1 MKRLNNYR
9 HIIVCVI
16 FTVLM
21 IISFGTLHVGA
32 YPFEVWVS
40 PEYDEN
46 TQGWGETHFANI
58 QDALGSVSEGC
69 TVIVGSGTYYE
80 HIVVDKGVTI
90 RAENHEDPPVIDGGG
105 SGTILFLDSPGVSL
119 ESLTIQNGDWG
130 IWIASSNN
138 TVRDCTI
145 RDCDWRMVIP
155 GYGNKIVGNNF
166 EGQTEG
172 IMVGGSNNVISDNI
186 VLGEYPIGGC
196 TGLRIAFS
204 SHNIVKNN
212 YFENYRCHILITGA
226 DHNIVAG
233 NTIFRSWDYVEPS
246 EEYRNS
252 GIILYGSQKNT
263 IINNDISDISGSG
276 IRLFGESIE
285 NVIQANKMER
295 VGRSGLEVLFGSNQN
310 EIINNM
316 VAESTH
322 GVILDQVDNNL
333 LYKNIFYDIDSKPF
347 DNGENYWSWNGMGNY
362 WGEDHKDTIM
372 IPSNGEDDFPLKEKP
387 EISVVEMTGIDF
399 ITPHIEYIE
408 PMIIDETEVW
418 EEDFVLEKPI
428 IIRDGGV
435 LDIRNAKVEMMDLI
449 EVKEGGSLVLRNV
462 DISVVNQNLMN
473 LVIVYDGGEL
483 EIRDSILS
491 ARGQDIIIKEGGKLW
506 VEDSE
511 LIGMGHWD
519 GGAGL
524 DLRNSD
530 AVIVNNTIRG
540 GFVGILIDNSN
551 NHKIKNNEIS
561 DSATGILLHEMPKGD
576 TVISG
581 NNISNMIYTGI
592 FIQSHPYYTLENNL
606 FENIWGYDICGWGIG
621 MIDDDDDT
629 DTVGAEDTHIDY
641 SGFVLLII
649 IAILTI
655 SVVYLV
661 WKKRRCCR

>member
-1 MKRLNNYR
+1 MKRNINFSR
-9 HIIVCVI
+9 IIVCII

-21 IISFGTLHVGA
+21 VVSFDTLHVGA
-32 YPFEVWVS
+32 YPSEVWVS

-69 TVIVGSGTYYE
+69 TIIVRSGTYNE
-80 HIVVDKGVTI
+80 HIVVDRGVTI
-90 RAENHEDPPVIDGGG
+90 RAENPDDPPVIDGGG
-105 SGTILFLDSPGVSL
+105 NGTILLLESPDVTL
-119 ESLTIQNGDWG
+119 ESLKIQNGDWG
-130 IWIASSNN
+130 IWIASNNN
-138 TVRDCTI
+138 TVRNCTI
-145 RDCDWRMVIP
+145 RDCDWRMIIP
-155 GYGNKIVGNNF
+155 GYNNKIVGNNL

-233 NTIFRSWDYVEPS
+233 NTIIHSWDYVEPS
-246 EEYRNS
+246 EKYRNS

-263 IINNDISDISGSG
+263 IINNHISDISGSG

-310 EIINNM
+310 EIINNA
-316 VAESTH
+316 VIESTH

-333 LYKNIFYDIDSKPF
+333 LYRNVFLNIDSKPF
-347 DNGENYWSWNGMGNY
+347 NNGENYWSYEGMGNY
-362 WGEDHKDTIM
+362 WGEDHEDTIK
-372 IPSNGEDDFPLKEKP
+372 IPPNGEDESPLKEKP
-387 EISVVEMTGIDF
+387 EISVVEMPEVDF
-399 ITPHIEYIE
+399 IIPHNGYIE
-408 PMIIDETEVW
+408 PMIIEVTEVW

-435 LDIRNAKVEMMDLI
+435 LDIRNAKIEMMNLI

-462 DISVVNQNLMN
+462 DISVVDQYLMT
-473 LVIVYDGGEL
+473 LVLVYDGGEL
-483 EIRDSILS
+483 EIRNSKIN
-491 ARGQDIIIKEGGKLW
+491 ARGQDILIKEGGKLR

-540 GFVGILIDNSN
+540 GFVGILIDHSSN
-551 NHKIKNNEIS
+551 HTIKNNEIS
-561 DSATGILLHEMPKGD
+561 GSATGILLHQVPKGD

-581 NNISNMIYTGI
+581 NNISNMIYSGI
-592 FIQSHPYYTLENNL
+592 FIQSHPYYTLENNS
-606 FENIWGYDICGWGIG
+606 FENIWGNELCGWGVG
-621 MIDDDDDT
+621 MINDDDHT
-629 DTVGAEDTHIDY
+629 TSVGDEDTHIDY
-641 SGFVLLII
+641 GGFVLLLII
-649 IAILTI
+649 SILAISL
-655 SVVYLV
+655 VYLV
-661 WKKRRCCR
+661 WKKRRYAK